1 MFSIFLKSSKTDLHS
16 SGVAVYVGCS
26 KRTVCAFCL
35 MDKFLKMRSSSDL
48 ADPLLVDSHGNVLRR
63 AYFVS
68 TMKLLISLL
77 GLSPIDFSG
86 HSLRAGAATSGA
98 NQGLDSWEIKMLGRW
113 RSDAYNVYLRDP
125 KIVSS
130 FAVRLAN
137 DI

>member
-1 MFSIFLKSSKTDLHS
+1 
-16 SGVAVYVGCS
+16 
-26 KRTVCAFCL
+26 
-35 MDKFLKMRSSSDL
+35 MRE
-48 ADPLLVDSHGNVLRR
+48 PLLVDSLGNILRR

-68 TMKLLISLL
+68 TMKLLLSLL
-77 GLSPIDFSG
+77 GLNPSEYSG

-98 NQGLDSWEIKMLGRW
+98 NQGLESWELKMLGRW

-137 DI
+137 DS